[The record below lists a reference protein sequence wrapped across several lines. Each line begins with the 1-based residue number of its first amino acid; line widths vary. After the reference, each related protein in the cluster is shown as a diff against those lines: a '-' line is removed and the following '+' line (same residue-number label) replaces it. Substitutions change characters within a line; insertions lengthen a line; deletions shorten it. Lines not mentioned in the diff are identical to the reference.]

1 MTTEEKLQH
10 FYAFSMESACREAEQ
25 ILSEYKSALNTQ
37 FETHKEAKLAEADQ
51 QLNDQINEA
60 KREINKTLS
69 AEQLNIRRLLSGKE
83 REIKQQLFDEV
94 RTKLMVYKTASTD
107 QYLELLCRKIKEA
120 QTFAGTD
127 AMTIY
132 IDPSDAALAAGI
144 ETRTGIT
151 PTISKEVFL
160 GGMRAVIHSK
170 NILIDHSFTTL
181 LQEAKE
187 NFTFDGG
194 MAR

>member
-25 ILSEYKSALNTQ
+25 ILSEYKTTLNAQ
-37 FETHKEAKLAEADQ
+37 FESHKEVKLAEADQ
-51 QLNDQINEA
+51 QRFDQINKA
-60 KREINKTLS
+60 KRDIYITLS

-83 REIKQQLFDEV
+83 REMKHQLFDEV
-94 RTKLMVYKTASTD
+94 RTKLMVFKTASTD
-107 QYLELLCRKIKEA
+107 QYLEFLCKKITEA

-132 IDPSDAALAAGI
+132 IDPSDAALAESITA
-144 ETRTGIT
+144 RTGIT
-151 PTISKEVFL
+151 PTISNEIFL

-170 NILIDHSFTTL
+170 NILIDNSFTTL
-181 LQEAKE
+181 LQEAKD